1 MIRILLKKYK
11 TIGWDAENWKKKKNR
26 FKDEMGY
33 DLNKLM
39 IFNWILGRLN
49 KEGYK
54 NWSFYII
61 TNVLLHLKKN
71 KKHLPKNILNLLII
85 RVKQNVLLFNK
96 KKGTLR
102 FELPRFVTIEQGIKK
117 VVEWLIKSAIIKKRN
132 IIISIIEELQNI
144 SLKKGEFWKK
154 KKYIMDTL
162 ERNKPFFYLLKKK
175 KKKINAK

>member
-1 MIRILLKKYK
+1 MISLLLKKYRI
-11 TIGWDAENWKKKKNR
+11 IGWDAQNWKKKKNK
-26 FKDEMGY
+26 FKNEIGY
-33 DLNKLM
+33 DLNQLL
-39 IFNWILGRLN
+39 ILNWILGRLN

-61 TNVLLHLKKN
+61 TNVLFLLKK
-71 KKHLPKNILNLLII
+71 KKKNLPKNILNFLIV

-117 VVEWLIKSAIIKKRN
+117 VIEWLIKSAIMKKKN
-132 IIISIIEELQNI
+132 IIISILEELQNI
-144 SLKKGEFWKK
+144 LLKKGEFWKK

-162 ERNKPFFYLLKKK
+162 KRNKPFFYLLKKK
-175 KKKINAK
+175 KKKK

>member
-1 MIRILLKKYK
+1 M
-11 TIGWDAENWKKKKNR
+11 KKKKNK

-39 IFNWILGRLN
+39 ILNWILGRLN

-71 KKHLPKNILNLLII
+71 KKNLPKNILNLLIM

-96 KKGTLR
+96 
-102 FELPRFVTIEQGIKK
+102 F
-117 VVEWLIKSAIIKKRN
+117 
-132 IIISIIEELQNI
+132 
-144 SLKKGEFWKK
+144 
-154 KKYIMDTL
+154 
-162 ERNKPFFYLLKKK
+162 
-175 KKKINAK
+175 